1 MAYENRPIIFTITS
15 NDKIR
20 ISTTDARVEE
30 NNREIEFNSELLFSM
45 MSFIAGVYNNQ
56 GFAVLFE
63 VD

>member
-1 MAYENRPIIFTITS
+1 MAYENRPIIFTISS

-30 NNREIEFNSELLFSM
+30 NNREIEFNSELLLSM
-45 MSFIAGVYNNQ
+45 MNFITGVYNNQ

-63 VD
+63 VE